1 MYKKKNKVIVLGVLA
16 AALAASAF
24 LKVYFLTSYPG
35 AMLFWRGDEAY
46 LFLAAGHIGY
56 RFSYLEYPLER
67 ILEFFYVMPSPEH
80 RRGSMI
86 VIHVTPSVV
95 ERHIDDDSDDIATG
109 PNFMT
114 PFEDG
119 FYAMCEGAVL
129 CKWTGNGFEPATEEE
144 RRRLD
149 GVNRL
154 VRGSMDNQIVNGWH
168 VRQSF
173 RSPGDHFEVEV
184 GKNLVISVQNHATD
198 VRAYPWVSVDLL
210 RPGKAPENLYNVDG
224 TPRRVSKSEYNSVF
238 SNH

>member
-1 MYKKKNKVIVLGVLA
+1 MNKKSKKVIALVVLA
-16 AALAASAF
+16 VALAASISF
-24 LKVYFLTSYPG
+24 KVYYLVDHSG
-35 AMLFWRGDEAY
+35 GMLFWKGEEAY
-46 LFLAAGHIGY
+46 LFLGTSHTGY
-56 RFSYLEYPLER
+56 RLSYLEYPFIIISEY
-67 ILEFFYVMPSPEH
+67 FYSPPLPEH
-80 RRGSMI
+80 RRASSL
-86 VIHVTPSVV
+86 VLRVTPSAI
-95 ERHIDDDSDDIATG
+95 ERHVVDYGEAPITPD
-109 PNFMT
+109 FMT

-119 FYAMCEGAVL
+119 FYAMCRGAVL
-129 CKWTGNGFEPATEEE
+129 CKWAGNSFEPATEEE
-144 RRRLD
+144 QRRLD

-184 GKNLVISVQNHATD
+184 GKNLAISVRNHATD

-224 TPRRVSKSEYNSVF
+224 TPRRVSKSEYQSVF